1 MRAFSIQPA
10 TWGAILATVL
20 GGCALQPVAGS
31 FSPVHGPL
39 ADLRPA
45 ASYPAQM
52 SGALSGEIRVGLPG
66 DGTCAGPWSLRSSQQ
81 QAFDLAADWDQVYGE
96 GYYTA
101 HVLGVREFVRTTLDC
116 TVGSA
121 VRAELSNE
129 NNARGNTWGV
139 AEDDH
144 GNLFKVSVYN

>member
-1 MRAFSIQPA
+1 MRSFRIQSA
-10 TWGAILATVL
+10 IWGAILAMVL

-39 ADLRPA
+39 AELKPA
-45 ASYPAQM
+45 VSYPAQM
-52 SGALSGEIRVGLPG
+52 SGVLSGEIRVSLPG
-66 DGTCAGPWSLRSSQQ
+66 DGTCTGPWSLRSSQQ

-96 GYYTA
+96 AYYTA
-101 HVLGVREFVRTTLDC
+101 HVLGVREFVRTTLNC
-116 TVGSA
+116 TAGSV

-129 NNARGNTWGV
+129 DNRRGNTWGV